1 MTSVPRI
8 GRILD
13 LVGLL
18 FLLSGAGLVIRAW
31 IGFREIQAYAPK
43 FDDPPMA
50 AVAIADGFWRLEKL
64 GIGLILLGVAVFV
77 AAWWIARRASREL

>member
-1 MTSVPRI
+1 MTPVPRI

-18 FLLSGAGLVIRAW
+18 LGLAGSGFVIRAW
-31 IGFREIQAYAPK
+31 IGFGEVQAYEPK

-50 AVAIADGFWRLEKL
+50 AVAFADGFWRMEKL
-64 GIGLILLGVAVFV
+64 GIGLILLGVAVFG
-77 AAWWIARRASREL
+77 AAWWVARRASRG